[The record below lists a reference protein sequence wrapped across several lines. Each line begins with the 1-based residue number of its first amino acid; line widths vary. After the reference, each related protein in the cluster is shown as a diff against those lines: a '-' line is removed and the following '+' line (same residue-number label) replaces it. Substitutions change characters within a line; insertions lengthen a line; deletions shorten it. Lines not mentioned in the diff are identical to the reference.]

1 MNEKKEYGILALLAL
16 LLITVV
22 STCSPLYRAN
32 PYCDANIYLTMG
44 KAWLDG
50 LIPYRD
56 LYDQKG
62 PILYMLHA
70 LSAMLS
76 RTNFIGIYLLELVC
90 CFFNLVYI
98 LKTLRLWM
106 EERAALPVAVAI
118 GALTYCSLFMCFG
131 DTVEE
136 FSLPILTASMYL
148 FFRYAKLDEIPT
160 TRQSLLLGLGIG
172 LIFWTKFTI
181 VATYAGAGLATL
193 IIAYHRQQAKA
204 IWQCIGWAGLAFL
217 GVTGFVL
224 VFFACFGAL
233 KDLLMGYLYFNVFHY
248 NVVEEGAQHQEMWR
262 GYLVIYAVILGLL
275 ALIPERKS
283 MRLMIVLSMAATA
296 FLFVTVFCYYY
307 YYQVLLVF
315 LPLLGI
321 AFKRVKDTVLTWVVC
336 IIFTLGVTFTDYN
349 FRLLLE
355 DRATC
360 FAVPM
365 AERIAQ
371 EGDEDPAILTY
382 NMLNA
387 GIFVQAQATPRVKYF
402 FTPNSLYPEIMKEQ
416 NDYLYSR
423 KAKWV
428 VTPDTLPDSIG
439 YEHVMTSIEYDRGVG
454 IDMFMHNE
462 TCVPVHL
469 YKRCEK

>member
-1 MNEKKEYGILALLAL
+1 MSEKKEYGILALLAL

-62 PILYMLHA
+62 PILYMLHT

-98 LKTLRLWM
+98 LRTLRLWM
-106 EERAALPVAVAI
+106 DHRAALPVAMAI
-118 GALTYCSLFMCFG
+118 GALTYCALFMCFG

-148 FFRYAKLDEIPT
+148 FYRYAKLEEVPT
-160 TRQSLLLGLGIG
+160 RRQSLLLGLGIG
-172 LIFWTKFTI
+172 VIFWMKFTV
-181 VATYAGAGLATL
+181 VATFAGAGLATL
-193 IIAYHRQQAKA
+193 IIAYWRKEAKA
-204 IWQCIGWAGLAFL
+204 IWQCIGWAALGFAAVTAFVLLAF
-217 GVTGFVL
+217 
-224 VFFACFGAL
+224 ACYGAV
-233 KDLLMGYLYFNVFHY
+233 KDLFMGYFFFNVFHY
-248 NVVEEGAQHQEMWR
+248 NVVEEGAAHQEMWR

-275 ALIPERKS
+275 ALIPERKE
-283 MRLMIVLSMAATA
+283 MRLMVVLSIAATA
-296 FLFVTVFCYYY
+296 LLFVTVFCYYY
-307 YYQVLLVF
+307 YYEVLLVF
-315 LPLLGI
+315 LPLTGM
-321 AFKRVKDTVLTWVVC
+321 AFRRVRENAWTWAIC
-336 IIFTLGVTFTDYN
+336 MLFTLAVTFTDYN

-360 FAVPM
+360 FAAPM
-365 AERIAQ
+365 GEVIRAEG
-371 EGDEDPAILTY
+371 EENPAVLTY

-387 GIFVQAQATPRVKYF
+387 GIFVQANCHPRIKYF
-402 FTPNSLYPEIMKEQ
+402 FTPNSHYPEIMQQQ

-423 KAKWV
+423 QAKWV
-428 VTPDTLPDSIG
+428 VTPDTLPDDIG
-439 YEHVMTSIEYDRGVG
+439 YRCVLTTIEYDRGVG
-454 IDMFMHNE
+454 VDMFMHRE
-462 TCVPVHL
+462 TCVPTHL
-469 YKRCEK
+469 YRRIEE